1 MTTGGHPPPISAE
14 VLFNVQRRGLS
25 AEMIMK
31 YTMKV
36 YKNSDDHAAYMKARS
51 DGARNGQS
59 FEWAG
64 HRWAYEVTSFDDA
77 GNYDLLYRFDDK
89 PYPEE
94 VSVTTDDMTIRD
106 YFAAKAM
113 QGIIS
118 SECNYGAFSD
128 LASDAYSIAD
138 AMLRAREA
146 S

>member
-1 MTTGGHPPPISAE
+1 MSNKSGGRAFPCDSIVERDE
-14 VLFNVQRRGLS
+14 V
-25 AEMIMK
+25 
-31 YTMKV
+31 
-36 YKNSDDHAAYMKARS
+36 
-51 DGARNGQS
+51 
-59 FEWAG
+59 G
-64 HRWAYEVTSFDDA
+64 HLHGF
-77 GNYDLLYRFDDK
+77 
-89 PYPEE
+89 E
-94 VSVTTDDMTIRD
+94 VSSGGMTLRD

>member
-25 AEMIMK
+25 AEMIME

-36 YKNSDDHAAYMKARS
+36 YKNSDDHAAYLKARS
-51 DGARNGQS
+51 DSARNGQS

-64 HRWAYEVTSFDDA
+64 HRWAYKVTSFDDA
-77 GNYDLLYRFDDK
+77 GDYDLLYRFDDK

-138 AMLRAREA
+138 AMLLAREA